1 MLEKTSRIEFL
12 GYPLHKDAPNPPAI
26 PPIELTPFLS
36 LEQGDGARVTM
47 IKAASHTGTHIDV
60 PSHVAVN
67 GLTLSDF
74 RADEFI
80 FTHPVVIDL
89 HLDDSQVVQPDD
101 LARFMP
107 EAKKA
112 DLLLCRFGYGEVR
125 KTDPARYSAK
135 CPGFGLASAQYL
147 LEQLPGLRALGM
159 DVPSLACIEHLE
171 ECMPAH
177 NVLLEGEG
185 RRFLVIEDMK
195 LDGDLER
202 LTEVI
207 VAPWWI
213 KGLDGGPCMVFG
225 VFSSEG

>member
-1 MLEKTSRIEFL
+1 M
-12 GYPLHKDAPNPPAI
+12 
-26 PPIELTPFLS
+26 
-36 LEQGDGARVTM
+36 
-47 IKAASHTGTHIDV
+47 
-60 PSHVAVN
+60 
-67 GLTLSDF
+67 
-74 RADEFI
+74 
-80 FTHPVVIDL
+80 
-89 HLDDSQVVQPDD
+89 
-101 LARFMP
+101 
-107 EAKKA
+107 A

-125 KTDPARYSAK
+125 RTDPAHYSAK
-135 CPGFGLASAQYL
+135 CPGFGLASAEYL
-147 LEQLPGLRALGM
+147 LEQLPSLRALGM

-185 RRFLVIEDMK
+185 RRFPVIEDMK
-195 LDGDLER
+195 LDGALER